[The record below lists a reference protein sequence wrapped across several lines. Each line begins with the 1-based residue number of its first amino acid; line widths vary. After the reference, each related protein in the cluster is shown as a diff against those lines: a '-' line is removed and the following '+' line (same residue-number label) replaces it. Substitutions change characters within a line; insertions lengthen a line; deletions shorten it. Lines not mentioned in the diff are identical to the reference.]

1 VYSLSLKWP
10 TFFGATPITVY
21 DRGIKKE
28 RPIVHFI
35 RKNHRSAATVTGMQ
49 RLPLLW
55 STTTMLRI
63 EAILQANPK

>member
-1 VYSLSLKWP
+1 
-10 TFFGATPITVY
+10 VY

-35 RKNHRSAATVTGMQ
+35 RKNHPSAATVTGIQ
-49 RLPLLW
+49 QLPLLW